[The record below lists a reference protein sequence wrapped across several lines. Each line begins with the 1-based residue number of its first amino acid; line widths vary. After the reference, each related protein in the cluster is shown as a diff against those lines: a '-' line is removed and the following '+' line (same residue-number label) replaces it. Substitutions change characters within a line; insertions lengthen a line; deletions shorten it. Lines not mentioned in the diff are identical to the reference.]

1 MNGKN
6 KPFPIGTQVRFQAD
20 FRTWEGKIKTY
31 TPNGRA
37 VIDAGTGRDFVVD
50 DDQLVLLRQPSAIT
64 PADKGILAAKQD
76 AVPLEINEDVVVHV
90 ENMPAKVAMV
100 SSDGQTVRVTFE
112 DGHESIEVP
121 AANVTRR
128 SKSRFQYGDAVQ
140 VVAVGIPARVV
151 GIPDEHTLEVVY
163 DDLYGIFK
171 VPAQYTQLVE
181 YETTSASHPFKVGTR
196 VKVGSVDVPAT
207 IVGYN
212 GNDYRVSYDDM
223 PTDDN
228 GYPFT
233 VPARGVSLLEDDTAM
248 DALLKVLS
256 QRDAQIREMERQI
269 AEAAQQLNVQKYALR
284 QITTYHGSRYTDDAD
299 VMREIAEAALD
310 GENITPRR

>member
-1 MNGKN
+1 MSIK
-6 KPFPIGTQVRFQAD
+6 KDRFPIGTPVRFQAN
-20 FRTWEGKIKTY
+20 FRTWEGHIKTY
-31 TPNGRA
+31 TSGGRV

-50 DDQLVLLRQPSAIT
+50 YDQLIPIGKPSAIT
-64 PADKGILAAKQD
+64 PADKGILAAKHD
-76 AVPLEINEDVVVHV
+76 AVPLEINEDVIVNLT
-90 ENMPAKVAMV
+90 NMPAKVAMV

-112 DGHESIEVP
+112 DGHECIEVP

-128 SKSRFQYGDAVQ
+128 PKSRFQYGDAVQ
-140 VVAVGIPARVV
+140 LVAVGIPARVV
-151 GIPDEHTLEVVY
+151 GIPDAATLEVVY
-163 DDLYGIFK
+163 DDIFGIFRI
-171 VPAQYTQLVE
+171 PSQYTLLVE
-181 YETTSASHPFKVGTR
+181 YETTSPNHTFKVGTR

-207 IVGYN
+207 IVGFN

-223 PTDDN
+223 PLDDK

-233 VPARGVSLLEDDTAM
+233 VPARNVTLLEDPNGIE
-248 DALLKVLS
+248 ALLKVLS
-256 QRDAQIREMERQI
+256 QRDTQIRAVERQM

>member
-1 MNGKN
+1 MNTKQDRL
-6 KPFPIGTQVRFQAD
+6 PIGTQVRFQAD

-31 TPNGRA
+31 TSGGRV

-50 DDQLVLLRQPSAIT
+50 DDQLIPIGKPSVIT
-64 PADKGILAAKQD
+64 PADKGLLAAKQD
-76 AVPLEINEDVVVHV
+76 AVALEIHEEVIVNLT
-90 ENMPAKVAMV
+90 NMPAKVAMV
-100 SSDGQTVRVTFE
+100 SSDSQTVRVTFE

-128 SKSRFQYGDAVQ
+128 PKSRFQYGDAVQ
-140 VVAVGIPARVV
+140 MVAVGIPARVV
-151 GIPDEHTLEVVY
+151 GIPDAETLEVVY
-163 DDLYGIFK
+163 DDIFGIFRI
-171 VPAQYTQLVE
+171 PAQYTQLVE
-181 YETTSASHPFKVGTR
+181 YETTSPKHQFKVGTR

-207 IVGYN
+207 VVGFN

-223 PTDDN
+223 PLDDK

-233 VPARGVSLLEDDTAM
+233 VPARNVTLLEDPNGM

-256 QRDAQIREMERQI
+256 QRDAQIRELERQI